1 MLVVSES
8 RCLPEN
14 RPRAKEPDSLLRS
27 GKSFGR
33 SRTTLVNFNK
43 SCSSSVS
50 ITRRRKRQRQAKIQN
65 KKSGSRLVGKFLLL
79 IKAEIKALN

>member
-14 RPRAKEPDSLLRS
+14 KPRAKEPDSLLRS

-50 ITRRRKRQRQAKIQN
+50 NKIAKEAKERG
-65 KKSGSRLVGKFLLL
+65 KKIKYRTRLVG
-79 IKAEIKALN
+79 

>member
-50 ITRRRKRQRQAKIQN
+50 ITRKEKEAKASEN
-65 KKSGSRLVGKFLLL
+65 TNTKKVGRG
-79 IKAEIKALN
+79 